1 MLGPGRALGARMGLT
16 PRAWAFLASG
26 ALLALVGIGVRIV
39 PIVQFGALLAVLPAA
54 AAALTRGPGPGLQFS
69 RTLSARELAVGE
81 LLRVTVSVR
90 GRFPRGRGLLLEDL
104 ADESLGG
111 SHRLAISGLSGQAI
125 SRPHYQVRVGARG
138 VHHVGPQRIHVV
150 DRFGMI
156 HRVVTVAGRDEVLVT
171 PRVVP
176 LDPAVLG
183 GGAIGSGSGHL
194 GPLGAATDD
203 VIPRAYRPGDE
214 VRRIDWKA
222 SARTGDLM
230 VRSEENPWRSAVTVV
245 VDTRESAHGGREPAS
260 SLDVALSMAA
270 SIGVLALDL
279 GWDLTV
285 LTTDDDALFSGSPM
299 SGVPAERRALL
310 RALATVPVSRET
322 VPNPT
327 LAHTADRAGS
337 GPLVAVTG
345 ALTPAA
351 ARVLAGVGSH
361 SPLRM
366 LVSLRVDQ
374 WAAPGSG
381 PGPATA
387 ADARSALELLHGAG
401 WRVAALER
409 DTGVAAAWSDLV
421 GAR

>member
-1 MLGPGRALGARMGLT
+1 MGLT
-16 PRAWAFLASG
+16 RRAWTFLASG
-26 ALLALVGIGVRIV
+26 AVLALVGIGTRII

-54 AAALTRGPGPGLQFS
+54 AAVLTRGPGSGLQFS
-69 RTLSARELAVGE
+69 RALSARELAVGE
-81 LLRVTVSVR
+81 AVHVTVSVR
-90 GRFPRGRGLLLEDL
+90 GRFPRGRGILLEDL

-111 SHRLAISGLSGQAI
+111 AHRLAISGLSGQAL

-138 VHHVGPQRIHVV
+138 VHHVGPLRIHVV

-176 LDPAVLG
+176 LDQAVLG
-183 GGAIGSGSGHL
+183 GGALGSGSGHL

-203 VIPRAYRPGDE
+203 VIPRVYRPGDE

-230 VRSEENPWRSAVTVV
+230 VRSEENPWRSAATVV
-245 VDTRESAHGGREPAS
+245 VDTRESAHRGREPAS

-270 SIGVLALDL
+270 SIGVLALEL

-285 LTTDDDALFSGSPM
+285 LTTDDAPLFTGSPIT
-299 SGVPAERRALL
+299 GVPAERRALL
-310 RALATVPVSRET
+310 RALATVPVSRAT

-327 LAHTADRAGS
+327 LAHTVDRAGG
-337 GPLVAVTG
+337 GPLVAVAG
-345 ALTPAA
+345 ALSPAA

-361 SPLRM
+361 SPQRM

-374 WAAPGSG
+374 WAPPGSVDDSAAAESLR
-381 PGPATA
+381 ATEHLA
-387 ADARSALELLHGAG
+387 GVG
-401 WRVAALER
+401 WRITFLER
-409 DTGVAAAWSDLV
+409 DTGVAPAWAALV
-421 GAR
+421 GRR